1 MLDQLQ
7 GLHIEPTNMCTLKCP
22 RCSRT
27 EFIEQFPK
35 QWTNKNLNLDH
46 LKSFLDIDL
55 TDKKINL
62 CGNYGDA
69 IYYDRLF
76 DMIEYFKS
84 SGSHITLSTN
94 GSYKTQE
101 WWAELG
107 HLLDENDEVIFAI
120 DGLPTTFTNYRINAD
135 WNSIEA
141 GIKILRN
148 KPIKLVWQFIPFS
161 FNENEIDQT
170 RELSQELGFD
180 NFFVLNSD
188 RWDHGAEKLIPTSI
202 NNINIIKINWKS
214 ESELSDEILARWDDI
229 KGSSWPEKPKKTDKI
244 PKWII
249 DESINMFN
257 INVIDNSNKEI
268 AITPECKV
276 TNKSHYISA
285 DGFYTPCC
293 WTAEHRWYYKT
304 KFFKNRELYDIS
316 KTTITRVLDHLKDF
330 YSTLEDAKLNYCTF
344 NCPKL

>member
-27 EFIEQFPK
+27 EFIEKFPK
-35 QWTNKNLNLDH
+35 KWANKNLNLDH

-76 DMIEYFKS
+76 DMIKYFKLA
-84 SGSHITLSTN
+84 GSHIILATN
-94 GSYKTQE
+94 GSYKTVE

-107 HLLDENDEVIFAI
+107 HLLDENDEVVFAI
-120 DGLPTTFTNYRINAD
+120 DGTPENFKNYRINAD
-135 WNSIEA
+135 WNSISD
-141 GIKILRN
+141 GIKTLHQGSVKLAWQYIL
-148 KPIKLVWQFIPFS
+148 FS
-161 FNENEIDQT
+161 YNENDVEQT
-170 RELSQELGFD
+170 KILANDLGFD
-180 NFFVLNSD
+180 RFFILDSD
-188 RWDHGAEKLIPTSI
+188 RWDHGTEYLTPT
-202 NNINIIKINWKS
+202 KIN
-214 ESELSDEILARWDDI
+214 ELSQSKIHW
-229 KGSSWPEKPKKTDKI
+229 KKQTIESKI
-244 PKWII
+244 DPI
-249 DESINMFN
+249 
-257 INVIDNSNKEI
+257 
-268 AITPECKV
+268 CKNNN
-276 TNKSHYISA
+276 TSHYILA

-293 WTAEHRWYYKT
+293 WSAEHRWYYKT
-304 KFFKNRELYDIS
+304 EFYKNREVYDIS
-316 KTTITRVLDHLKDF
+316 KTTITKVLNHLKDF

>member
-27 EFIEQFPK
+27 EFIEKFPK
-35 QWTNKNLNLDH
+35 KWANKNLNLDH

-76 DMIEYFKS
+76 EMIKYFKLT
-84 SGSHITLSTN
+84 GSHIILATN
-94 GSYKTQE
+94 GSYKTIE
-101 WWAELG
+101 WWAELCQ
-107 HLLDENDEVIFAI
+107 LLDENDEVVFAI
-120 DGLPTTFTNYRINAD
+120 DGTPANFKTYRINAD
-135 WNSIEA
+135 WTSIRD
-141 GIKILRN
+141 GIKTLRQGSVKLAWQYIL
-148 KPIKLVWQFIPFS
+148 FS
-161 FNENEIDQT
+161 YNENDIEQT
-170 RELSQELGFD
+170 KILATDLGFD
-180 NFFVLNSD
+180 RFFILDSG
-188 RWDHGAEKLIPTSI
+188 RWNNGTEWLTPT
-202 NNINIIKINWKS
+202 KINEISQSKIHWK
-214 ESELSDEILARWDDI
+214 EQTI
-229 KGSSWPEKPKKTDKI
+229 KSKVDP
-244 PKWII
+244 
-249 DESINMFN
+249 
-257 INVIDNSNKEI
+257 V
-268 AITPECKV
+268 CKN
-276 TNKSHYISA
+276 TNASHYISA

-304 KFFKNRELYDIS
+304 EFFKNRELYDIS
-316 KTTITRVLDHLKDF
+316 KTTITKVLDNLKDF